1 MQISTDR
8 LFDCLSKPD
17 FLAMRGLAN
26 EVPIFIHAYEPSSE
40 DGVRQLAAN
49 LDGRLNSNGIPART
63 IDLFE
68 LVLERLD
75 ADNRLTP
82 IIDRESDMG
91 KVKLLAMLRG
101 LTDPSSGAI
110 LAALRERL
118 DATDVRITLIVGVGR
133 VYPFLRTHTVL
144 EAIQPAMTR
153 HPIVLF
159 FPGRYLQTREG
170 SQLQLFGTD
179 VNPPLS
185 RPYYRAINL
194 ADYCH

>member
-1 MQISTDR
+1 MQMSTDR

-26 EVPIFIHAYEPSSE
+26 EVPIFIHAYDPSSE
-40 DGVRQLAAN
+40 DGARQLAAN

-75 ADNRLTP
+75 ADNRLKP

-185 RPYYRAINL
+185 RAYYRAINL

>member
-1 MQISTDR
+1 MSADR

-26 EVPIFIHAYEPSSE
+26 EVPIFVHAYEPQAE
-40 DGVRQLAAN
+40 DAARQIAAS
-49 LDGRLNSNGIPART
+49 LDGRLNASGIATRT

-68 LVLERLD
+68 LVLECLEADKRLQ
-75 ADNRLTP
+75 P
-82 IIDRESDMG
+82 ILEREAALG
-91 KVKLLAMLRG
+91 KVKLLALLRG

-118 DATDVRITLIVGVGR
+118 DATDAQLTLIVGVGR
-133 VYPFLRTHTVL
+133 VFPFLRTHTVL

-185 RPYYRAINL
+185 RAYYRAINL
-194 ADYCH
+194 ADFCH

>member
-1 MQISTDR
+1 MTTDS
-8 LFDCLSKPD
+8 LFNCLSKPD

-26 EVPIFIHAYEPSSE
+26 EVPIFIHAYDPAREDDARQTASS
-40 DGVRQLAAN
+40 
-49 LDGRLNSNGIPART
+49 LDRGLNANGIPART

-75 ADNRLTP
+75 ADKRLTP
-82 IIDRESDMG
+82 IIEREPQLG

-118 DATDVRITLIVGVGR
+118 DASDVRITLIVGVGR

-170 SQLQLFGTD
+170 SQLQLFGAD

-185 RPYYRAINL
+185 RAYYRAINL
-194 ADYCH
+194 SDYCR

>member
-1 MQISTDR
+1 MSADR

-26 EVPIFIHAYEPSSE
+26 EVPIFVHAYEPQAE
-40 DGVRQLAAN
+40 DAARQIAAS
-49 LDGRLNSNGIPART
+49 LDGRLNASGIAART

-68 LVLERLD
+68 LVLECLEADKRLQ
-75 ADNRLTP
+75 P
-82 IIDRESDMG
+82 ILEREAALG
-91 KVKLLAMLRG
+91 KVKLLALLRG

-118 DATDVRITLIVGVGR
+118 DATDAQLTLIVGVGR
-133 VYPFLRTHTVL
+133 VFPFLRTHTVL

-185 RPYYRAINL
+185 RAYYRAINL
-194 ADYCH
+194 ADFCH